1 MGKPLAR
8 LPMRESRPTLAKGST
23 PPRPAHGAGF
33 GGGAASERVALSLQT
48 SAAVAT
54 RTLPPQATKKAP
66 TEVNQITHD
75 TALSR
80 ESCII
85 VARGSSH
92 AAINAADIKTHRH
105 RLGHNLGSSG
115 FGVGQGG
122 RDPHV
127 SGHLRRTGCLR
138 RSGRGDHA

>member
-1 MGKPLAR
+1 MPIKWGFFSACGEGCGEEKA
-8 LPMRESRPTLAKGST
+8 

-48 SAAVAT
+48 SAALAT
-54 RTLPPQATKKAP
+54 RTVPPQATKKAP

-85 VARGSSH
+85 VARGPGHVAIH
-92 AAINAADIKTHRH
+92 AAKIETQCD
-105 RLGHNLGSSG
+105 RLRHNLCSGG
-115 FGVGQGG
+115 FGVSEGG
-122 RDPHV
+122 RDTHV
-127 SGHLRRTGCLR
+127 RDQAR
-138 RSGRGDHA
+138 RSGCMW

>member
-48 SAAVAT
+48 SAALAT

-85 VARGSSH
+85 VARGPGHVAIH
-92 AAINAADIKTHRH
+92 AAKIKTQCD
-105 RLGHNLGSSG
+105 RLRHNLGGDG
-115 FGVGQGG
+115 FGASEGR

-127 SGHLRRTGCLR
+127 QDHLWRSGCLR
-138 RSGRGDHA
+138 QSDHRDHA

>member
-48 SAAVAT
+48 SAALAT

-85 VARGSSH
+85 VARGPGH
-92 AAINAADIKTHRH
+92 AAINAAKIETQRH
-105 RLGHNLGSSG
+105 RLRHNLGSGG
-115 FGVGQGG
+115 FGVSKGG
-122 RDPHV
+122 RATHV
-127 SGHLRRTGCLR
+127 QDHLWRSSCLR
-138 RSGRGDHA
+138 RSGYRDHA